1 MDLEENISWVK
12 RVHTWANGTRYIAYT
27 YVGESEPAPTNA
39 PSKWMLCGHEP
50 PPYAY

>member
-12 RVHTWANGTRYIAYT
+12 PVHTLGQGHRLHQLCL
-27 YVGESEPAPTNA
+27 GESEPAQTNA
-39 PSKWMLCGHEP
+39 PCKWMLCGHEP